1 MSAAKSFAQCGN
13 IFSSVAVSRVG
24 RKPVEIPAGVTVVLE
39 GNVLRAKGPLGE
51 QSLTIPDGIACQR
64 EGNQLVFTRAN
75 DEKHLRA
82 LHGTTR
88 ALVANMLAG
97 VSKGFEKQLELQGV
111 GYKAELRG
119 KNLVLSLGYSHPVV
133 FVPPDG
139 VQILV
144 PSPTQVSVKGSD
156 RQLVGQIAA
165 VIRKVRP
172 PEPYK
177 GKGIRYVGEYVR
189 RKAGKAAGK

>member
-1 MSAAKSFAQCGN
+1 MVIIQEDC
-13 IFSSVAVSRVG
+13 AVSRVG
-24 RKPVEIPAGVTVVLE
+24 RKPVPIPAGVTVSLQ
-39 GNVLRAKGPLGE
+39 GSQLNVKGPLGE
-51 QSLTIPDGIACQR
+51 LSMVIPEGISCEQRDGALI
-64 EGNQLVFTRAN
+64 FSRASE
-75 DEKHLRA
+75 EKHIRA

-88 ALVANMLAG
+88 ALAANLVDG

-119 KNLVLSLGYSHPVV
+119 KNLLLSLGFSHPVV
-133 FVPPDG
+133 VIPPEG
-139 VQILV
+139 VQITV
-144 PSPTQVSVKGSD
+144 SSPTQIAVKGID
-156 RQLVGQIAA
+156 RQLVGEVAA
-165 VIRKVRP
+165 IIRRIRP